1 MGLTEILANKAKE
14 QTFIVV
20 LLLAAVIMLG
30 TATVYLWVENK
41 RLHESRVEILQNISK
56 NDLRDLIDRE
66 IINQDQIKLLKWK
79 IY

>member
-1 MGLTEILANKAKE
+1 MGLTEILTNKAKE

-66 IINQDQIKLLKWK
+66 IINQDQIKLLK
-79 IY
+79 